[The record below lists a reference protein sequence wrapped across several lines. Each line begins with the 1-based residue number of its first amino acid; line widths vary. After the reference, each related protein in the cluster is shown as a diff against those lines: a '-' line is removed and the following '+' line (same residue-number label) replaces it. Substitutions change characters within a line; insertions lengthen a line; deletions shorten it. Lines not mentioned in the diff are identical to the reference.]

1 MKRTSASPYIRLTCL
16 FACFICVFVAA
27 GCTDAQP
34 EVVVTATDIAITS
47 MDSASE
53 TIWYSMTLTAT
64 NTGKASASDVVASVT
79 LMTPDSTQMSRM
91 AHESVE
97 FGTIPPGDIR
107 SATVAIKLV
116 AGPVGYDDIINKKMS
131 PVVTTK
137 IDQMGY
143 LSLPF

>member
-1 MKRTSASPYIRLTCL
+1 
-16 FACFICVFVAA
+16 
-27 GCTDAQP
+27 
-34 EVVVTATDIAITS
+34 

-64 NTGKASASDVVASVT
+64 NTGTASASDVVASVT